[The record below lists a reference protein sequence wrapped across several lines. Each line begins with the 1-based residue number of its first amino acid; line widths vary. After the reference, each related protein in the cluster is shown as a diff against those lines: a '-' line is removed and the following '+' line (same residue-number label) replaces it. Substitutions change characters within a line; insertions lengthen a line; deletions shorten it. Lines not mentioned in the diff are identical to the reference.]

1 MYWPC
6 WKSGAVLKMS
16 NKSNKSIQTGRTSSA
31 EPQSREYQ
39 ENEGFSSAVSD
50 KLNTQ
55 HFNSQIPGARP
66 DGSRQTVLRMNKQRK
81 VHYLIRV
88 DWSFWQATAV
98 NCELFSRGWRC
109 ADLLY
114 WCWNDPPAVP
124 FTPLSKTTNVMLNS
138 ITRPSRLYSLP
149 LQVAKGI
156 GHRINTYITEQQEL
170 VQLKLRKNVTHSIT
184 T

>member
-6 WKSGAVLKMS
+6 WKSGSVLKMS
-16 NKSNKSIQTGRTSSA
+16 NKLNMSIQTGRTSSV

-55 HFNSQIPGARP
+55 HFNSHFPGARP
-66 DGSRQTVLRMNKQRK
+66 DVSSQTALRINKQRK

-88 DWSFWQATAV
+88 DWSVWEATV
-98 NCELFSRGWRC
+98 HCELFSRGWRC
-109 ADLLY
+109 IGLLY

-124 FTPLSKTTNVMLNS
+124 FTPVPNYQRDAQFNYT
-138 ITRPSRLYSLP
+138 
-149 LQVAKGI
+149 AKQARFASSAG
-156 GHRINTYITEQQEL
+156 G
-170 VQLKLRKNVTHSIT
+170 
-184 T
+184 

>member
-1 MYWPC
+1 M
-6 WKSGAVLKMS
+6 
-16 NKSNKSIQTGRTSSA
+16 SIQTGRTSSA

-55 HFNSQIPGARP
+55 HFNSHFPGARP
-66 DGSRQTVLRMNKQRK
+66 DVSRQTMLRMNKQCK
-81 VHYLIRV
+81 VHYLICV
-88 DWSFWQATAV
+88 DWSIWEATE

-109 ADLLY
+109 IGLLY

-124 FTPLSKTTNVMLNS
+124 FTPVPNYQRDAQFNY
-138 ITRPSRLYSLP
+138 TRPSRLDSLP

-156 GHRINTYITEQQEL
+156 GHRINSYITEQQEL
-170 VQLKLRKNVTHSIT
+170 V
-184 T
+184 